1 METQQLPEDRD
12 SVPPSVHDEEATTS
26 SRSSGVSTDAS
37 TDASAES
44 ASEDPDVPFSPLRPR
59 TWPRWARELTLLV
72 VVCAVVLV
80 LVNRFVAQPFTI
92 PSGSMENNLAV
103 GDRVLVNKLSYAFGG
118 SPQRG
123 DVIVF
128 DGRGS
133 FIDTYSQAGTP
144 TGGDG
149 SGDDFVKRVIGIGG
163 DTVKCCDAKGR
174 ITVDGIPLDEGSYL
188 YPGAQ
193 PSAFPFVVRV
203 PAGKLFVLGDNRAVS
218 ADSRDHMG
226 DPGGGFVPVDKVIGR
241 VEWVILPVGHWRSL
255 ARPSVFATLD
265 REINESREHQA
276 GSGTGSSGASRDN
289 EDLTGHGAG
298 TAGG

>member
-12 SVPPSVHDEEATTS
+12 SVPPSVDDEGATTS
-26 SRSSGVSTDAS
+26 SRSSGVSTDGTAEDGA
-37 TDASAES
+37 DAEG
-44 ASEDPDVPFSPLRPR
+44 VPFSPLRLR
-59 TWPRWARELTLLV
+59 TWPHWARELALLV
-72 VVCAVVLV
+72 VVCGVVLV

-103 GDRVLVNKLSYAFGG
+103 GDRVLVNKLSYALGG

-133 FIDTYSQAGTP
+133 FIDTYSQDT
-144 TGGDG
+144 GDG
-149 SGDDFVKRVIGIGG
+149 SGNDFVKRVIGIGG

-174 ITVDGIPLDEGSYL
+174 VTVDGIPLDESSYL
-188 YPGAQ
+188 YPGAK
-193 PSAFPFVVRV
+193 PSAFPFVVKV
-203 PAGKLFVLGDNRAVS
+203 PPGTLFVLGDNRAVS

-255 ARPSVFATLD
+255 ARSSVFVTLD
-265 REINESREHQA
+265 REISESRESRAARTSSQNKDSA
-276 GSGTGSSGASRDN
+276 GHR
-289 EDLTGHGAG
+289 AG

>member
-12 SVPPSVHDEEATTS
+12 SVPPTVDDEGATTS
-26 SRSSGVSTDAS
+26 SRSSGVSTDGT
-37 TDASAES
+37 TDGTTDCTADGTAEEGADTES
-44 ASEDPDVPFSPLRPR
+44 VPFSPLRLR
-59 TWPRWARELTLLV
+59 TWPYWARELALLV

-103 GDRVLVNKLSYAFGG
+103 GDRVLVNKLSYDFGG

-133 FIDTYSQAGTP
+133 FIDTYSQDT
-144 TGGDG
+144 TGDS
-149 SGDDFVKRVIGIGG
+149 SGNDFVKRVIGIGG
-163 DTVKCCDAKGR
+163 DTVKCCDAQGR
-174 ITVDGIPLDEGSYL
+174 VTVDGIPLDESSYL
-188 YPGAQ
+188 YPGAK
-193 PSAFPFVVRV
+193 PSAFPFVVKV
-203 PAGKLFVLGDNRAVS
+203 PPGKLFVLGDNRAVS

-265 REINESREHQA
+265 REINASDER
-276 GSGTGSSGASRDN
+276 TGRR
-289 EDLTGHGAG
+289 AG
-298 TAGG
+298 TSGG